1 MHVAR
6 RSPRRRRAGG
16 PSRVLITLLQ
26 WLPFMIALIVLVIEL
41 TPAHFIY
48 TGPLLTAM
56 PALAAVAL
64 GPRGTL
70 VAAGAAVVVS
80 VITATYN
87 QSWATLQVLTNFSA
101 LALVTVA
108 GYLTSGAVQA
118 RRLSELEQVRRI
130 AMAAQE
136 VVLRPVPARLGPVR
150 AASLSLAAGTQAQIG
165 GDLYEAMPTRY
176 GVRLIVGDVRGKGLT
191 SMRAVGVV
199 LGTFREA
206 AHYEAELTE
215 VMDHCSAAL
224 RREVAVEGAYS
235 QEIRVEGFV
244 TAAIA
249 QVSDEPVVRVVNRG
263 HVPPLLL
270 HRGKVRTLLP
280 ESFSLPLS
288 LEDLAG
294 GAAGEADSYPFVPGD
309 RLLLYTDGVSEA
321 RDRDNRFFPLER
333 TMEGIRAGTAPQEF
347 LEELHQAL
355 LRHTGGTLTDDV
367 AMIAIDRLP

>member
-1 MHVAR
+1 MHMAR

-16 PSRVLITLLQ
+16 PGRVLITLLQ
-26 WLPFMIALIVLVIEL
+26 WLPFVIALIVLVIEL

-56 PALAAVAL
+56 PALAAVTL

-70 VAAGAAVVVS
+70 VAAAAAVVVS

-101 LALVTVA
+101 LTLVTVA

-136 VVLRPVPARLGPVR
+136 VVLRPVPALLGPVR

-244 TAAIA
+244 TAAVA
-249 QVSDEPVVRVVNRG
+249 QVSDDLVVRVVNRG

-270 HRGKVRTLLP
+270 HRGEVRTLLP

-294 GAAGEADSYPFVPGD
+294 GPAGEADSYPFVPGD

-321 RDRDNRFFPLER
+321 RDRDNRFFPLEH
-333 TMEGIRAGTAPQEF
+333 TMEGIRADTSPQEF

-355 LRHTGGTLTDDV
+355 LRHTGGILADDV
-367 AMIAIDRLP
+367 AMIAIDRVS

>member
-294 GAAGEADSYPFVPGD
+294 GTAGEADSYPFVPGD